1 MNYEQLIN
9 SYLDNELD
17 QTGEEALFNHLST
30 NHLLRQEFNR
40 QLKLIN
46 MIQADM
52 QNITVPLEYTQGVF
66 DKLGFAPIG
75 INPNANL
82 AATAQNSNNKFSTKY
97 LSLILLIFLM
107 FTATASYYLL
117 NENSNLKNKLAGI
130 QKEKSKYPIMSSIE
144 LSKNNEKANVETS
157 IIDDNNLKPISKNGL
172 NQNNINNSNNNFA
185 NYNKNSNFYNNANTN
200 RNSNINGNL
209 DISYVKN
216 NNINDN
222 HLKQNFDY
230 HLIHSFSQNSDFYS
244 YDFDKNSIQK
254 IGKNNSISTTF
265 SSNNLTSIPYQYINI
280 LGIEQS
286 KWSIQF
292 RRLYSE
298 KIYPPPTLEQESSV
312 FADNAIGVWYHASP
326 ELSYGVEAGSEMF
339 SQSFS
344 NNKLNYTQSP
354 IINWAGLA
362 IRYNPNE
369 WIIPYTLNP
378 YFSQTLAYTSI
389 GPLSKSQVGIS
400 YSPINMISLYFG
412 AEYGILLYS
421 PNARDIYNSSKFGF
435 SGGVGINLK

>member
-17 QTGEEALFNHLST
+17 QTGEETLFNHLST
-30 NHLLRQEFNR
+30 NQLLRQEFNR

-46 MIQADM
+46 MIQSDM
-52 QNITVPLEYTQGVF
+52 QNITVPLEFTQGVF

-75 INPNANL
+75 INPN
-82 AATAQNSNNKFSTKY
+82 NKFGAKY
-97 LSLILLIFLM
+97 LSLILLLLLM

-117 NENSNLKNKLAGI
+117 NENSSLKNKLTGI
-130 QKEKSKYPIMSSIE
+130 QKDKSKYPIMSSIE
-144 LSKNNEKANVETS
+144 LSKNNEQANVEAN
-157 IIDDNNLKPISKNGL
+157 IIDDNNLNSISKNSL
-172 NQNNINNSNNNFA
+172 NQNNINNSSKNFA
-185 NYNKNSNFYNNANTN
+185 NYNKNSNFYNKANKN
-200 RNSNINGNL
+200 KNSNNNGNI
-209 DISYVKN
+209 DISYEKN
-216 NNINDN
+216 NNISHNKIEEN
-222 HLKQNFDY
+222 TNY
-230 HLIHSFSQNSDFYS
+230 HLIHSFSNNYDIYS
-244 YDFDKNSIQK
+244 NENGKNSINNL
-254 IGKNNSISTTF
+254 GKNISTNNTLSINDF
-265 SSNNLTSIPYQYINI
+265 SKNPYQFIN
-280 LGIEQS
+280 LYGIEQS

-298 KIYPPPTLEQESSV
+298 KIYPPPTLGQESSV

-389 GPLSKSQVGIS
+389 GPLSKSQVGIA